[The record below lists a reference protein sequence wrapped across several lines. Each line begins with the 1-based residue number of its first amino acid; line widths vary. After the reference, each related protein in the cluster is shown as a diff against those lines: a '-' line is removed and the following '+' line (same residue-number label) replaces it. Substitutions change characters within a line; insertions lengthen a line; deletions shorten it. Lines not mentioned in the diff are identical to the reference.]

1 MKGEGMNIFSGA
13 LIACLLWVM
22 FPSTSVAES
31 FRCGSHIIEEGMHRS
46 KILEYCGQPTEEM
59 GWTWHY
65 DRGPGTL
72 NMLVHFDA
80 DGTANRI
87 EVEPDD

>member
-1 MKGEGMNIFSGA
+1 
-13 LIACLLWVM
+13 
-22 FPSTSVAES
+22 
-31 FRCGSHIIEEGMHRS
+31 
-46 KILEYCGQPTEEM
+46 M